1 MVLLHYNN
9 RLYFEMKILI
19 VANYNPGH
27 FSPFVLE
34 QMESLR
40 KTGME
45 IDTYGIVGKGILGYL
60 LNLFGIKKKIRE
72 FQPDL
77 IHAHYGLSGLCANL
91 QRKVPVVTT
100 FHGSDIHSG
109 GWILKL
115 SQLAMRLSAY
125 NIFVSTKM
133 LEMSGYK
140 KNNACVQSCGLDLNI
155 IKEIPREQAR
165 EKLGFDKKQKLGLF
179 SGSFDNAIKNYHLA
193 KTAIEIIPDVE
204 LLELKG
210 YTRTE
215 VNLLMNSCDFQLT
228 TSHRESGPL
237 VVKEAMACGT
247 PVVSVDVGDVKD
259 IIGNTDGCFIA
270 KRTPDDLAEKI
281 RMALAFKGKTQGRQ
295 RIIDLGL
302 SNDLVA
308 KRLVEIYEE
317 VIKNAK

>member
-1 MVLLHYNN
+1 MKVLV
-9 RLYFEMKILI
+9 
-19 VANYNPGH
+19 VAVDLDT
-27 FSPFVLE
+27 FVLE
-34 QMESLR
+34 QCNALR
-40 KTGME
+40 EIGIDIFKFKVTGHGL
-45 IDTYGIVGKGILGYL
+45 IGYL
-60 LNLFGIKKKIRE
+60 KTNYKLRELINE

-91 QRKVPVVTT
+91 QRQVPVVTT
-100 FHGSDIHSG
+100 YHGSDIHSG

-115 SQLAMRLSAY
+115 SQLAMRLSVY

-155 IKEIPREQAR
+155 IKEIPRELAR
-165 EKLGFDKKQKLGLF
+165 EKLGFDKKQKIGLF
-179 SGSFDNAIKNYHLA
+179 SGAFDNEVKNYTLA
-193 KTAIEIIPDVE
+193 KAAIDKLTDIQLI
-204 LLELKG
+204 ELKG
-210 YTRTE
+210 YSRTE
-215 VNLLMNSCDFQLT
+215 VNLLMNACDFQLT

-247 PVVSVDVGDVKD
+247 PVVSVDVGDVREIMGD
-259 IIGNTDGCFIA
+259 TDGCYIA
-270 KRTPDDLAEKI
+270 EWNPDDIAEKI
-281 RMALAFKGKTQGRQ
+281 RIALSFKGKTRGRQ

-317 VIKNAK
+317 VRSKRSEK

>member
-1 MVLLHYNN
+1 
-9 RLYFEMKILI
+9 MKILI
-19 VANYNPGH
+19 VANYNPGI
-27 FSPFVLE
+27 FSPFVVE
-34 QMESLR
+34 QIQALR
-40 KTGME
+40 ARGVSV
-45 IDTYGIVGKGILGYL
+45 DTYGIVGKVVFGYL
-60 LNLFGIKKKIRE
+60 RNIVGVNEKIRE
-72 FQPDL
+72 FRPDL

-91 QRKVPVVTT
+91 QRQIPVVTT
-100 FHGSDIHSG
+100 YHGSDIHSG

-165 EKLGFDKKQKLGLF
+165 EKLGFDKKQKIGLF
-179 SGSFDNAIKNYHLA
+179 SGSFDNAIKNYTLA
-193 KTAIEIIPDVE
+193 KAAVDKLLDVQ

-210 YTRTE
+210 YSRTE
-215 VNLLMNSCDFQLT
+215 VNLLMNACDFQIT

-259 IIGNTDGCFIA
+259 IIGDTDGCYIA
-270 KRTPDDLAEKI
+270 ERNPEDLAEKI
-281 RMALAFKGKTQGRQ
+281 RLALAFKGKTNGRQ

-308 KRLVEIYEE
+308 KRLIEIYQQVLKE
-317 VIKNAK
+317 KK

>member
-1 MVLLHYNN
+1 
-9 RLYFEMKILI
+9 MKILI
-19 VANYNPGH
+19 VANYNPGR
-27 FSPFVLE
+27 FSPFVIE

-40 KTGME
+40 KIGVE
-45 IDTYGIVGKGILGYL
+45 IDTYGIVGKGLLGYL
-60 LNLFGIKKKIRE
+60 SNIVGIRRKIRE

-91 QRKVPVVTT
+91 QREVPVVTT
-100 FHGSDIHSG
+100 YHGSDIHSG
-109 GWILKL
+109 GWVLKL

-165 EKLGFDKKQKLGLF
+165 EKLGFDKKQKIGLF
-179 SGSFDNAIKNYHLA
+179 SGSFDNAIKNYTLA
-193 KTAIEIIPDVE
+193 KAAVDKLLDVQ

-210 YTRTE
+210 YSRTE
-215 VNLLMNSCDFQLT
+215 VNLLMNACDFQLT

-237 VVKEAMACGT
+237 VVKEAMTCGT
-247 PVVSVDVGDVKD
+247 PVVSVDVGDVREIMGD
-259 IIGNTDGCFIA
+259 TDGCYIA
-270 KRTPDDLAEKI
+270 ERNPDDIADKI
-281 RMALAFKGKTQGRQ
+281 RQALAFKGKTNGRQ
-295 RIIDLGL
+295 RIVDLGL

-308 KRLVEIYEE
+308 KRLVGIYQQ
-317 VIKNAK
+317 VLNDRKS